1 MNTLKYQLV
10 FKYGVSHNLLMQ
22 MEESGRII
30 EPMAINYTKA
40 DFVLI
45 NELNDENIAMES
57 EEETE
62 ECEPR
67 CKLTATECRSEKAKL
82 AGSILRLEHERSKIE
97 RERGYLQQFVQQK
110 GLQTEY
116 EMFLQ
121 EKEREH
127 QEWLKRKEEE
137 ERAKEQHREM
147 LDRYCAWSDK
157 ELENRIADIERSRE
171 EMRKRREMQ

>member
-1 MNTLKYQLV
+1 
-10 FKYGVSHNLLMQ
+10 MQ

-30 EPMAINYTKA
+30 EPNIINYTKA

-45 NELNDENIAMES
+45 DESNDKEKEECDTHM

-62 ECEPR
+62 EYEPR
-67 CKLTATECRSEKAKL
+67 CNLLATECRSEKAKL

-97 RERGYLQQFVQQK
+97 RELGYLQQFVQQK
-110 GLQTEY
+110 GLHSEY

-121 EKEREH
+121 QKEREH
-127 QEWLKRKEEE
+127 QEWLRCKEEE
-137 ERAKEQHREM
+137 ERAEEQHREM
-147 LDRYCAWSDK
+147 LDRYCAWTDK
-157 ELENRIADIERSRE
+157 ELEKRIADIERSRE

>member
-1 MNTLKYQLV
+1 M
-10 FKYGVSHNLLMQ
+10 LL
-22 MEESGRII
+22 
-30 EPMAINYTKA
+30 
-40 DFVLI
+40 D
-45 NELNDENIAMES
+45 ELNDKEKEELGTIAMES

-62 ECEPR
+62 EYEPR

-97 RERGYLQQFVQQK
+97 RELGYLHQFVQQK
-110 GLQTEY
+110 GLQPEL
-116 EMFLQ
+116 ELFLQ

-127 QEWLKRKEEE
+127 QEWLRRKEEE
-137 ERAKEQHREM
+137 ERAEEQHREM

-157 ELENRIADIERSRE
+157 ELEKRIADIERSRE